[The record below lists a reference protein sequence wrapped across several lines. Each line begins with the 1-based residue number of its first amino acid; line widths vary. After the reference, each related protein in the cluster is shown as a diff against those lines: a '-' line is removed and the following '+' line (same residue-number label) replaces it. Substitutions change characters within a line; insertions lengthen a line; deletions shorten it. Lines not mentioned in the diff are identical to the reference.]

1 MKRSKLAV
9 LFPGQGAFYPG
20 ALKEASR
27 EYPAIRDVFAEI
39 DSVAKA
45 RLSESV
51 TGKLWDPKSPD
62 IDAWLKDA
70 PGLLQLAIYAVSVS
84 MYRVLALQALNPDVL
99 MGHSFGEIAAL
110 VCAGSFSI
118 SQGAEIVIERTAA
131 LAKLAKNGGYMAA
144 LGSDAVTAEKLL
156 KLAGN
161 HEAVIAVENYSAQT
175 VLSGGKGTMDTV
187 SELARVLRLPFVKL
201 NSPYPFHS
209 PAVAPAVAEFA
220 VSIRRFVPAAPRVPV
235 FSPIMQRYY
244 GASDVLTDCL
254 AEHLVRPVRFGGAL
268 QQLCSEGAR
277 TFIEC
282 GALDALT
289 RIAAKAIDAPDV
301 VTISC
306 LKPEAGE
313 LASLG
318 NALRQLGKMG
328 LISTPP
334 ELERTALQPMPGREK
349 DLFDQFWTE
358 CGERFKSYAK
368 AEFESF
374 RQQLQA
380 DTNGSGLATAEV
392 EHVVPQPRTAV
403 QDDFPQRT
411 NAISREQLF
420 RELVS
425 VYAQALEYPEDVF
438 TEDVELEAELGID
451 SVKQTELLAR
461 VSEQYQLPPRPSDF
475 RLAAYN
481 TMGKITDFIYRM
493 SQLNS
498 ASVQAPSAG
507 GPEPPKNGMH
517 LSVGATVDTTATV
530 LHIG

>member
-1 MKRSKLAV
+1 
-9 LFPGQGAFYPG
+9 
-20 ALKEASR
+20 
-27 EYPAIRDVFAEI
+27 
-39 DSVAKA
+39 
-45 RLSESV
+45 
-51 TGKLWDPKSPD
+51 
-62 IDAWLKDA
+62 
-70 PGLLQLAIYAVSVS
+70 
-84 MYRVLALQALNPDVL
+84 
-99 MGHSFGEIAAL
+99 
-110 VCAGSFSI
+110 
-118 SQGAEIVIERTAA
+118 
-131 LAKLAKNGGYMAA
+131 
-144 LGSDAVTAEKLL
+144 
-156 KLAGN
+156 
-161 HEAVIAVENYSAQT
+161 
-175 VLSGGKGTMDTV
+175 MDTV

-209 PAVAPAVAEFA
+209 PVVAPAVAEFA

-244 GASDVLTDCL
+244 GATDVLTDCL

-268 QQLCSEGAR
+268 QQLYSEGAR

-289 RIAAKAIDAPDV
+289 RIAAKAINAPDV

-313 LASLG
+313 LGSLR
-318 NALRQLGKMG
+318 NALRQFGELG
-328 LISTPP
+328 LIGTPP
-334 ELERTALQPMPGREK
+334 EVGRTASQPMPSLEI

-368 AEFESF
+368 AEFETF
-374 RQQLQA
+374 RQKLQA
-380 DTNGSGLATAEV
+380 DTNGGAFAT
-392 EHVVPQPRTAV
+392 TAV
-403 QDDFPQRT
+403 EQVLQQPQTVVHEDSPQRA
-411 NAISREQLF
+411 NAVSREQLF
-420 RELVS
+420 RALVS

-461 VSEQYQLPPRPSDF
+461 VSEQYQLPPKPADF

-481 TMGKITDFIYRM
+481 TMGKITDFIYKM

-498 ASVQAPSAG
+498 AFAQASTIDSV
-507 GPEPPKNGMH
+507 EPPKNGMH
-517 LSVGATVDTTATV
+517 LPVGAAVDTTATV